1 MSIDQ
6 RPATGN
12 CGSYV
17 EWSAILAGAVLAL
30 AISTVLMQFGSAIG
44 LALHSP
50 YRTEELTSGGALA
63 IGGWMLWVQVLSS
76 FAGGYLAGRLR
87 APVAYSTEHE
97 RETRDGMH
105 GLLSWATATLAVLVG
120 AAAVGA
126 FSALIAHD
134 PEAAKITPEV
144 EHIRHNTAIIFAF
157 ITGAISLV
165 SGVGAWWAATKGGEH
180 RDDPMAH
187 KHYVTFRR

>member
-1 MSIDQ
+1 MLNDQ
-6 RPATGN
+6 RSATGS

-30 AISTVLMQFGSAIG
+30 AISTVLMQFGAAIG

-63 IGGWMLWVQVLSS
+63 IGGWMLWVQVSSS

-87 APVAYSTEHE
+87 APVAYSSEHE

-105 GLLSWATATLAVLVG
+105 GALAWATATIAVVI
-120 AAAVGA
+120 AAAVAAA
-126 FSALIAHD
+126 FAALTAHD
-134 PEAAKITPEV
+134 PEVAKVTPDV
-144 EHIRHNTAIIFAF
+144 ERIRHNTAIIFAF
-157 ITGAISLV
+157 VTASISLV

-180 RDDPMAH
+180 RDDPLAH